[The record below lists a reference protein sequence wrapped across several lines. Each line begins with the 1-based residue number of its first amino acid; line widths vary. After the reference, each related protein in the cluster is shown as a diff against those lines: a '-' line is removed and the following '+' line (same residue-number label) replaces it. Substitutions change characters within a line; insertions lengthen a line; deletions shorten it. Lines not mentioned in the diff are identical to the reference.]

1 MTEHKIGG
9 RAQGKTL
16 ELLKVTQERAVELDK
31 MLKKEQERAER
42 YSAYAESVSA
52 REETLEILLF
62 EFVLGRIARPAGRY
76 LSKSDDEILLKTLE
90 IINAGM
96 KMVDFEKARE
106 RLLRA
111 QALMQERSED
121 GGDEEI

>member
-1 MTEHKIGG
+1 MTE
-9 RAQGKTL
+9 RRDEVQSAECRVQSSVDAM
-16 ELLKVTQERAVELDK
+16 LKV
-31 MLKKEQERAER
+31 EQERAER

-52 REETLEILLF
+52 RAETLEILLF

-96 KMVDFEKARE
+96 DVVDFEAARQRLDRAHELMKE
-106 RLLRA
+106 RGGY
-111 QALMQERSED
+111 
-121 GGDEEI
+121 GGDEDI